1 MKSCWSLPASRSS
14 SQRDITM
21 PIRDFLRACPL
32 FLTLALLSL
41 RTESIATEPAT
52 NSTARPTT
60 LLRRILVE
68 FGGDYEDE
76 GEGDSSPGGG
86 VSLQTPPPAPPPSPC
101 DYDPCRDGQVPCD
114 ELRRDSPCLCPG
126 VTSASV
132 APEPPSFREVSQQ
145 DPAAI
150 LVHWCAPAS
159 EVDRYQISYYGSK
172 TAGGGGKGDG
182 SDNPRRTAEF
192 GNRVRA
198 AVLDGLE
205 PGLTYHICVRAVN
218 KVNSGSADSGAS
230 SACSDYELRP
240 PNRLYLYAGLAGGAV
255 VLLAAAL
262 SVLAFRRCRAN
273 RRTGRDAMGLANP
286 SYSRGSVDML
296 SS

>member
-1 MKSCWSLPASRSS
+1 
-14 SQRDITM
+14 M

-32 FLTLALLSL
+32 FLTLALLLLSL
-41 RTESIATEPAT
+41 RTESIAGAAEPTEPAT
-52 NSTARPTT
+52 NSTAPPTT

-68 FGGDYEDE
+68 FGGDYGDE
-76 GEGDSSPGGG
+76 GDYGVEGDPSPGGG
-86 VSLQTPPPAPPPSPC
+86 ASLQTPPPLPC
-101 DYDPCRDGQVPCD
+101 DYSPCRDGQVPCD
-114 ELRRDSPCLCPG
+114 ELKRESPCLCPG
-126 VTSASV
+126 VTSTSA
-132 APEPPSFREVSQQ
+132 APEPPSFWEVSQQ

-150 LVHWCAPAS
+150 RVHWCAPAS
-159 EVDRYQISYYGSK
+159 EVDRYQISYYGRK
-172 TAGGGGKGDG
+172 TAGGGKGDG
-182 SDNPRRTAEF
+182 SDKPRTVEF

-255 VLLAAAL
+255 VLLVAAL
-262 SVLAFRRCRAN
+262 SVLAFLRCRAN
-273 RRTGRDAMGLANP
+273 RRASRDAMGLANP